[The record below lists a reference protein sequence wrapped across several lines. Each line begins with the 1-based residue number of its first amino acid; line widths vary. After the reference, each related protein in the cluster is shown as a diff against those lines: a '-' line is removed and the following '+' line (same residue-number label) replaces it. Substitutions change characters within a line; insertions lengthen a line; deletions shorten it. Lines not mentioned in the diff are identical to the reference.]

1 MAGQFIQAVSSWAV
15 MKTQLPIGSFFVF
28 SCITTGYARWIAFTL
43 IAYVLGK
50 FAGGTGKVTDFLRV
64 YGIILGIFFVTALP
78 NFAHLF
84 LKLPIIQ
91 FSVSQSYSPTIGIGQ
106 VLTSCWL
113 AYISYKAVQII
124 HNLPRVDSILIGL
137 SVPLI
142 NIGTLIFGAKVF
154 FNLPQIAPLAERKLH
169 TLATYVF
176 IAATLV
182 AIPLLIWVVYRI
194 ARKGRAENGGSGGNY
209 DVMREER

>member
-1 MAGQFIQAVSSWAV
+1 MGYYEDSTSNWKLFCVFVHHYRLCKMDSIHAHSLRSWQ
-15 MKTQLPIGSFFVF
+15 T
-28 SCITTGYARWIAFTL
+28 
-43 IAYVLGK
+43 
-50 FAGGTGKVTDFLRV
+50 AGGTGKVTDFLRV

-113 AYISYKAVQII
+113 AYISYKAVRII

-182 AIPLLIWVVYRI
+182 AIPLLLWVVYRI
-194 ARKGRAENGGSGGNY
+194 ARKGRAENGGSGAN
-209 DVMREER
+209 MM